1 MCKYKLL
8 PGNPSADKIKYLIN
22 SLHGEIFRK
31 LIKLMEHSTDL
42 CARPLRLTSAT
53 DLDHNLCP
61 QPLPPTSLPDLLF
74 CPISASD
81 LCARPLPRLLRPTSA
96 PDLCYNNIL
105 LNSSAN
111 FCSNDAQPDIWK
123 TTTELMK
130 TWPCK
135 YCGLADFLDQTTDY
149 PIDAIILFRHLQ
161 PPSVTYLS
169 SFDFPYVDMNPYRSS
184 HADITLAWI
193 FFVAFVALMAKLCQ
207 PDIRITV
214 RGELN
219 AATRNDHRHVFR
231 QTRPN
236 DGFSLS
242 LKTVLF
248 LTRWQTDRFS
258 AATTAL
264 GET

>member
-1 MCKYKLL
+1 
-8 PGNPSADKIKYLIN
+8 
-22 SLHGEIFRK
+22 
-31 LIKLMEHSTDL
+31 MEHSTDL

-61 QPLPPTSLPDLLF
+61 QPLFPTSYFAQSLLLTSVPDL
-74 CPISASD
+74 C
-81 LCARPLPRLLRPTSA
+81 PRLLRPISGS
-96 PDLCYNNIL
+96 DFCHNNIL

-123 TTTELMK
+123 NTTALMA

-135 YCGLADFLDQTTDY
+135 YCGWADFLDQTTDD

-193 FFVAFVALMAKLCQ
+193 FFF
-207 PDIRITV
+207 
-214 RGELN
+214 
-219 AATRNDHRHVFR
+219 
-231 QTRPN
+231 
-236 DGFSLS
+236 
-242 LKTVLF
+242 
-248 LTRWQTDRFS
+248 
-258 AATTAL
+258 
-264 GET
+264 